1 MVNRIEKALAVI
13 LVLMCTLATGMA
25 QHGHVNP
32 ANPAN
37 ADSKTALLLPGTG
50 DSQHPVSTRS
60 VEAQKF
66 FNQGLALLYG
76 FNRDEALRS
85 FRRAAELDPQAAM
98 PHWGMAMVL
107 GPHINVESDGDMQP
121 QAAYDEI
128 QKALS
133 LSGVNVT
140 ASERAYIEAASRRFS
155 KDPNADL
162 KKLDL
167 EYSRA
172 MGELVRRY
180 PDDLDAAT
188 LYAESLMNFNRW
200 NWWSADGKPAAG
212 TEEAISVLESVL
224 KRHPNHAGANHFYIH
239 VIESSPNPERGVN
252 SAVNLMGANP
262 GLGHMVHMPGH
273 IYLRVGDYEM
283 AAIVNEL
290 AVNADKKYL
299 ELVGGRE
306 SVYVAGYATHNY
318 HFIAVARAAQGRFA
332 AAKKAADELSVMSLR
347 MIAIMPEMT
356 DYFAPMPIYVMLRFQ
371 RWDDI
376 LDTPAP
382 DSKLAFTNAIWRY
395 ARTLAFAA
403 KHRTNEARA
412 EQQAFA
418 VARRA
423 VSEKQQLSFNPAQKV
438 LNVADFVL
446 AARLASDDLAAIPFW
461 RKAVEAQ
468 DGLRFDEPPAWY
480 YPVRES
486 LGGALLRTGQA
497 AEAETVFRED
507 LRRNMRNP
515 RSLFGL
521 MESLKAQQKMTD
533 AEWVRQEFDRA
544 WKYAE
549 VQLRI
554 ENL

>member
-1 MVNRIEKALAVI
+1 MVNQIVKILAVI
-13 LVLMCTLATGMA
+13 MLLMCIMATAMA
-25 QHGHVNP
+25 QHQHSDP
-32 ANPAN
+32 AKSDGKP
-37 ADSKTALLLPGTG
+37 ALLLPGTG
-50 DSQHPVSTRS
+50 ESQHPVTIRS
-60 VEAQKF
+60 AEAQKF

-121 QAAYDEI
+121 RAADDAI

-155 KDPNADL
+155 KDPNADQ

-172 MGELVRRY
+172 MGDLVRRY

-239 VIESSPNPERGVN
+239 VIESSPNPERGIN

-356 DYFAPMPIYVMLRFQ
+356 DYFAPMPVYVMLRFQ

-382 DSKLAFTNAIWRY
+382 DSKLAFTTAIWRY

-418 VARRA
+418 VTRRA
-423 VSEKQQLSFNPAQKV
+423 VSEKLQLSFNPAQKV

-446 AARLASDDLAAIPFW
+446 AARLAADDRAAIPFW

-468 DGLRFDEPPAWY
+468 DALRFDEPPAWY

-497 AEAETVFRED
+497 AEAETIFRED
-507 LRRNMRNP
+507 LRRNLRNP

>member
-1 MVNRIEKALAVI
+1 MVNQTEKILAVI
-13 LVLMCTLATGMA
+13 MLLMCIMATAMA
-25 QHGHVNP
+25 QHQHSDS
-32 ANPAN
+32 AN
-37 ADSKTALLLPGTG
+37 ADGKPALLLPGTG
-50 DSQHPVSTRS
+50 ESQHPVSTRS
-60 VEAQKF
+60 AEAQKF

-155 KDPNADL
+155 KDPNADQ

-172 MGELVRRY
+172 MSELVRRY

-200 NWWSADGKPAAG
+200 NWWSADGKPTAG
-212 TEEAISVLESVL
+212 TEEAINVLESVL

-239 VIESSPNPERGVN
+239 VIESSPNPERGIN

-356 DYFAPMPIYVMLRFQ
+356 DYFAPMSVYVMLRFQ

-376 LDTPAP
+376 LETPAP
-382 DSKLAFTNAIWRY
+382 DSKLAFTTAIWRY

-412 EQQAFA
+412 EQQAYA

-438 LNVADFVL
+438 LSVADFVL
-446 AARLASDDLAAIPFW
+446 AARLAADDKAAIPYW

-468 DGLRFDEPPAWY
+468 DALRFDEPPAWY

-507 LRRNMRNP
+507 LRRNLRNP

-554 ENL
+554 EDL